1 MTAAIAQAP
10 HALRLPLRPYQQEA
24 LQAILDARAHGVTRP
39 LVVLPVGAG
48 KTVVFAHLL
57 RQRAGR
63 ALVLAHRDELLQ
75 QAVAKLRLV
84 DPTAQIGM
92 VKADDN
98 AVDAPVVVAS
108 VQTLSRRPRLAQ
120 LRPGFAT
127 IVVDE
132 AHHATAPTYRRIL
145 RHCGAFAAAG
155 PLTLGVTATPERS
168 DTAQLRDIWQ
178 AIVYEQSLLALITAG
193 YLANLRAVQVLL
205 QVNFDALHTRQG
217 DFVDAEVDTLL
228 LQADAP
234 QHVVQA
240 YQAHA
245 AGRKALVFTP
255 TVRTAYAMADAF
267 RAAGLAAEALDGT
280 TPAAARQA
288 TLERLRT
295 GATQVLAN
303 CALLTEGFDEP
314 SIAAIVM
321 ARPTLSKPL
330 YIQMLGRG
338 TRLYPGKTDC
348 LILDVVGAST
358 RHALLTTAA
367 LFDVD
372 PATLAQRAL
381 TAAVAARPR
390 PAPDTLPAE
399 PPQGTLVAA
408 SVELF
413 RARPLHWVQT
423 QRGAWVL
430 SIGQGTLRLLPDAAG
445 TWTVVHVP
453 RGERPRPVGQGL
465 PLDYALG
472 VAEDYARRQQ
482 AGVLVDPSAAWRQQ
496 PPTEKQLAL
505 LRKWRV
511 ALPPDLT
518 RGAAAD
524 LLTAIMGDWD

>member
-1 MTAAIAQAP
+1 
-10 HALRLPLRPYQQEA
+10 
-24 LQAILDARAHGVTRP
+24 
-39 LVVLPVGAG
+39 
-48 KTVVFAHLL
+48 
-57 RQRAGR
+57 
-63 ALVLAHRDELLQ
+63 VLA
-75 QAVAKLRLV
+75 
-84 DPTAQIGM
+84 
-92 VKADDN
+92 
-98 AVDAPVVVAS
+98 
-108 VQTLSRRPRLAQ
+108 
-120 LRPGFAT
+120 GF
-127 IVVDE
+127 V
-132 AHHATAPTYRRIL
+132 
-145 RHCGAFAAAG
+145 
-155 PLTLGVTATPERS
+155 
-168 DTAQLRDIWQ
+168 
-178 AIVYEQSLLALITAG
+178 
-193 YLANLRAVQVLL
+193 
-205 QVNFDALHTRQG
+205 
-217 DFVDAEVDTLL
+217 L

-255 TVRTAYAMADAF
+255 TVRTAYTMAEAF

-280 TPAAARQA
+280 TPVAARQA

-295 GATQVLAN
+295 GATRVLAN

-381 TAAVAARPR
+381 TEAVAARPR
-390 PAPDTLPAE
+390 TVPDTTPAE
-399 PPQGTLVAA
+399 TPPGTLVAA

-413 RARPLHWVQT
+413 RARPLHGVQT

-430 SIGQGTLRLLPDAAG
+430 TLGQGTLRLLPDADG
-445 TWTVVHVP
+445 TWAVVHVP
-453 RGERPRPVGQGL
+453 RGAAQRAVGRGL

-482 AGVLVDPSAAWRQQ
+482 AGVLVDPHAGWRQQ

-505 LRKWRV
+505 LRTWRV

-524 LLTAIMGDWD
+524 VLTAVMGDWD